1 MDLTH
6 FNEEGRAH
14 MVQVGDKEDT
24 KRTATAYG
32 RITMKRET
40 ARRIKDGLVDKGD
53 VLSVAQVAGVMGAKR
68 TSDIIPMCHNIFL
81 TGVDISF
88 HVDDEFVE
96 ISAQVKTTGKTGVE
110 MEALSAVSIAA
121 LTIYDMCKAMD
132 KEMTIEEVKLME
144 KTGGKSGTFR
154 REGFGKVLSVNISEK
169 KGVVK
174 EPVDQG
180 EFKVDHGLV
189 NDAHSG
195 DWHRQVSLLAKESFD
210 KMRESGAMDLKYGD
224 FAENIT
230 TEGIT
235 LYELPVGT
243 RMRIG
248 DTLHEVT
255 QIGKECHSGCA
266 ISKTVGKCVM
276 PKEGIFTKVLRDGTI
291 KPGDE
296 IEILDGPGR

>member
-24 KRTATAYG
+24 NRTAIAYG
-32 RITMKRET
+32 RIRMKVET
-40 ARRIKDGLVDKGD
+40 AMRIKEGLVKKGD
-53 VLSVAQVAGVMGAKR
+53 VLSVAQVAGIMGAKK
-68 TSDIIPMCHNIFL
+68 TSDLIPMCHNIFL
-81 TGVDISF
+81 TGADITF
-88 HVDDEFVE
+88 NVGKDFVE
-96 ISAQVKTTGKTGVE
+96 IRAQVKTTGKTGVE

-132 KEMTIEEVKLME
+132 KEMTIEEIKLME

-154 REGFGKVLSVNISEK
+154 REGTGRILSVNISEK

-174 EPVDQG
+174 EPIENGD
-180 EFKVDHGLV
+180 FKVDKGLEG
-189 NDAHSG
+189 DAHSG
-195 DWHRQVSLLAKESFD
+195 DWHRQVSLLGKESFD
-210 KMRESGAMDLKYGD
+210 KMKAAGAENLKFGD
-224 FAENIT
+224 FAENLT
-230 TEGIT
+230 TEGII
-235 LYELPVGT
+235 LYDLPVGT

-248 DTLHEVT
+248 ETLHEVT

-276 PKEGIFTKVLRDGTI
+276 PKEGIFTKVLENGRI
-291 KPGDE
+291 RPGDM
-296 IEILDGPGR
+296 IEILY